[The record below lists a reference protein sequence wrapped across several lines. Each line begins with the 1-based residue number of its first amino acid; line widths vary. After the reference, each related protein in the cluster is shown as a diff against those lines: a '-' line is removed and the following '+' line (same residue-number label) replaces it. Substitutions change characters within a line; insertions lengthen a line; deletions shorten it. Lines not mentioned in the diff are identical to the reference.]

1 MPRHVS
7 LVLDEVVLTSRSAK
21 HGRIRCNV
29 RSLFLIEWNCSFTE
43 LAFAL
48 NSCHFGTSTLE
59 IAEVS
64 FCDLRF
70 TTNFSHFSDGARQP
84 HSDYEVITNSVIWR
98 YTTYFSHFSDGAR
111 QPHSDYR
118 VITNS
123 VIWRYTTYFSHFS
136 DGARQPHSDYR
147 VITNSVIWR
156 YTTNLSIIFERG
168 GTASCYWCYQC
179 NFSLVREEKQ
189 TCEILGFLTRRP
201 RIWLHYVM
209 FTFTFRFRL
218 YW

>member
-21 HGRIRCNV
+21 HGRIRCDV

-123 VIWRYTTYFSHFS
+123 VIWRYTT
-136 DGARQPHSDYR
+136 
-147 VITNSVIWR
+147 
-156 YTTNLSIIFERG
+156 NLSIIFERG

-201 RIWLHYVM
+201 CIWLHYVM